1 MERDNAAARAAA
13 LRETLNAHNYRYY
26 VLNRP
31 TVSDGEYDALMDELR
46 ELEAAYPALQTPD
59 SPTQRVGSEPSEGFV
74 KVTHP
79 APILSL
85 DKATNRDE
93 IFAWHTRISKLLPE
107 DHPPLNYVVEPKFDG
122 LTVVLHYQNGLLTLG
137 ATRGNGRVGEDIT
150 GNLRTVTALPLR
162 IPVGGTAARTTGTW
176 RPPSSEGDIPPT
188 LVIRGEVLILLKD
201 FEALNERLVE
211 AEEEPFANPRNAAAG
226 SLRQLDPRI
235 TAQRP
240 LFLYAYSIVTADGPV
255 PATQWETLHYLKA
268 LGFPIAEDVI
278 QRFETLD
285 EVAAYCEA
293 MDKRRETLPYEAD
306 GLVIKIDDLA
316 TWEALGAVGGRPRGA
331 VAYKFPPQEA
341 TTRLHDV
348 EFSVGRTGIIT
359 PTALLD
365 PVPLAGVTV
374 SRATLHNFDFIQER
388 DIRVGDHV
396 LIHRAGDVI
405 PYVVGPIKEQR
416 TGQEQP
422 IAPPEQCPSC
432 GDPVIHPEGEV
443 AYMCINAACPAQ
455 RVQRLTY
462 FTHVMDI
469 EGLGERTAT
478 QLVDQGLVKAP
489 SDLYYLRKDDLLTL
503 EGFADKKAENLLRAI
518 DESKAQP
525 LGRVLAALGIR
536 GIGGTVAHLLATA
549 FPALDDLAEAPE
561 EAIATVEGIGP
572 ITAQNLK
579 AWFERGHNREMVEK
593 LRAAGLR
600 LTAEVD
606 EDTTIGPHP
615 LENMTFVI
623 TGTLSQP
630 RSAIKAWIE
639 SQGGKVTGSVSQK
652 TDYLVIGENPGGTK
666 YNRAQALDIPMLNEA
681 ALYELAANT

>member
-1 MERDNAAARAAA
+1 MEQENTATENTTARAKE
-13 LRETLNAHNYRYY
+13 LRQALNAHNYRYY

-31 TVSDGEYDALMDELR
+31 TISDGEYDALMDELR
-46 ELEAAYPALQTPD
+46 RLESTYPGLQTPD

-93 IFAWHTRISKLLPE
+93 IFAWHTRIRKLLP
-107 DHPPLNYVVEPKFDG
+107 DDSPDFNYVVEPKFDG

-137 ATRGNGRVGEDIT
+137 ATRGNGQIGEDIT
-150 GNLRTVTALPLR
+150 GNLRTITTLPLR
-162 IPVGGTAARTTGTW
+162 IPVHAATD
-176 RPPSSEGDIPPT
+176 PAVEIPPT
-188 LVIRGEVLILLKD
+188 LVIRGEVLILLQD
-201 FEALNERLVE
+201 FAALNERLIE
-211 AEEEPFANPRNAAAG
+211 AGEDPFANPRNAAAG

-235 TAQRP
+235 TAERP
-240 LFLYAYSIVTADGPV
+240 LFLYAYSIVTADGPI
-255 PATQWETLHYLKA
+255 PETQWDTLQYLKA

-278 QRFETLD
+278 RRFASLD
-285 EVAAYCEA
+285 KVAAYCAA
-293 MDKRRETLPYEAD
+293 MDQKRDTLPYEAD

-316 TWEALGAVGGRPRGA
+316 TWDTLGAVGGRPRGA
-331 VAYKFPPQEA
+331 VAYKVPPQEA
-341 TTRLHDV
+341 TTRLQDV

-365 PVPLAGVTV
+365 PVPIAGVTV

-388 DIRVGDHV
+388 DIRVGDRV

-416 TGQEQP
+416 TGQEHP
-422 IAPPEQCPSC
+422 IAPPENCPSC

-455 RVQRLTY
+455 LVQRLTY
-462 FTHVMDI
+462 FTHVLDI

-478 QLVDQGLVKAP
+478 QLVAQALVKDPA
-489 SDLYYLRKDDLLTL
+489 DLYYLKKEALLAL
-503 EGFADKKAENLLRAI
+503 EGFADKKAENLLNAI
-518 DESKAQP
+518 AASKTQP
-525 LGRVLAALGIR
+525 FGRVLAALGMR

-549 FPALDDLAEAPE
+549 FPALDALAEASE
-561 EAIATVEGIGP
+561 EAIAEVEGIGP

-579 AWFERGHNREMVEK
+579 TWFERRHNRAMVEK

-600 LTAEVD
+600 LTADIAASEPAGD
-606 EDTTIGPHP
+606 AP
-615 LENMTFVI
+615 LASMTFVI

-630 RSAIKAWIE
+630 RSKIKAWIQ

-666 YNRAQALDIPMLNEA
+666 YNRAQALEIPTLDEA
-681 ALYELAANT
+681 SLYELANSSQ